1 MVGGLTMPVK
11 VKKITLWR
19 KELDNRAGTLSE
31 ALEPLAKAGA
41 DLQVVMGY
49 CYPGDR
55 TRAAVE
61 LFPVVSKKITAA
73 AQSAGLAAAGIP
85 AVHVEGDNRPG
96 LGHAITRALADA
108 GVNLDFLVAHV
119 IGRKFSA
126 VFGFEND
133 ADAAKAV
140 GVVKKAAK
148 KK

>member
-1 MVGGLTMPVK
+1 MPVK

-19 KELDNRAGTLSE
+19 KELENRAGTLSE

-49 CYPGDR
+49 CYPGER

-61 LFPVVSKKITAA
+61 LFPVASKKMTGA
-73 AQSAGLAAAGIP
+73 AQSVGLSASGIP
-85 AVHVEGDNRPG
+85 TVHVEGDNRAG

-108 GVNLDFLVAHV
+108 GVNLDFLVAHA

-140 GVVKKAAK
+140 TLIKKAAGK